1 MTNETFDKL
10 EEWGKTRSLATTA
23 EICDALLAD
32 MQAKAID
39 DYAEPTI
46 YEGEE

>member
-1 MTNETFDKL
+1 MQHETFEKL
-10 EEWGKTRSLATTA
+10 EEWGKTRSLATAA

>member
-10 EEWGKTRSLATTA
+10 EEWGKTRSLATAA
-23 EICDALLAD
+23 EICEGLLAD